1 MFFSV
6 LLFGL
11 SFADLATR
19 LHGSGTDA
27 VLTTTAE
34 DYWTQWLQFQKD
46 FGKEYKS
53 FLEHNDRFAVFK
65 ANFDKIN
72 AHNAKGLSW
81 TMGVNQFADLT
92 PEEFKA
98 ETACT
103 VPIRENEENVVLLD
117 ESNIEA
123 SIDWVAQGK
132 VSAVKNQGQC
142 GSCWAFSTTG
152 AIESRYAIAHGMSPN
167 SLSEQELVDCSGS
180 YGNNG
185 CNGGLMDYGFQY
197 ARAQRGLC
205 SESSYPYTARTQ
217 TSYCQSRR
225 SNCGSKLD
233 RISSY
238 RDVSRNSESQLAAAV
253 SQGPVSVAIE
263 ADQSAFQ
270 LYRGG
275 VFSGNCGARLDHGVL
290 VVGYGSDGGREFW
303 KVKNSWGSSWGEQ
316 GYIRICKNC
325 NMNRNA
331 GECGIASQ
339 PSYPV
344 A

>member
-1 MFFSV
+1 MLFSV

-11 SFADLATR
+11 GFADLTTR
-19 LHGSGTDA
+19 LDGTDA
-27 VLTTTAE
+27 VPTTADE

-46 FGKEYKS
+46 FGKEYNT
-53 FLEHNDRFAVFK
+53 FLEHNGRFAIFK
-65 ANFDKIN
+65 ANIDKIN
-72 AHNAKGLSW
+72 THNAKGLSW

-103 VPIRENEENVVLLD
+103 IPIRENEDNVVLLD

-132 VSAVKNQGQC
+132 VTAVKNQGQC

-152 AIESRYAIAHGMSPN
+152 AIESRYAIAHGMSPS

-197 ARAQRGLC
+197 ARAQGGLC

-217 TSYCQSRR
+217 TAYCQSRR
-225 SNCGSKLD
+225 GSCGSKLD

-290 VVGYGSDGGREFW
+290 VVGYGTDGGREFW

-331 GECGIASQ
+331 GECGIAAQ